1 MIYLLDTH
9 LLLWA
14 GEYPEKLSPTASV
27 LLRDPENQLLF
38 STVSVW
44 EVAIKFSQGRS
55 SFQIPPAAFRQDLFD
70 AGYQEIPILSE
81 HVIYVASLPFIHK
94 DPFDRLLIAQ
104 ATVEGIVLLTA
115 DALIASYPGPI
126 RRV

>member
-14 GEYPEKLSPTASV
+14 GEYPERLSPTAFNV
-27 LLRDPENQLLF
+27 LQDSGNQLLF

-44 EVAIKFSQGRS
+44 EVAIKFSQARPN
-55 SFQIPPAAFRQDLFD
+55 FQIPPAAFRQDLFD

-81 HVIYVASLPFIHK
+81 HAIGVAELPLIHK

-104 ATVEGIVLLTA
+104 ATAEGITLLTS
-115 DALIASYPGPI
+115 DETIARYPGPI
-126 RRV
+126 RLV